1 MRSFHASYYFS
12 LFFHF
17 LSVYIQISPIPLSA
31 FLHRPHTIFLDRSDP
46 FLFRLLVLEL
56 KAAVMSPAAKSNSK
70 DKKVSKEP
78 PKVASKPS
86 SANAGAGVPTSGYNP
101 LLGTFHTLDTA
112 PVTSNASL
120 HVNGRFKNID
130 ETDDLS
136 GHSLGAGGE
145 YEAVSNNGSWSGESE
160 DHKEKTSNLPP
171 RQETL
176 LGADND
182 KREKIRQKNEKKHQ
196 RQKERRAQELHE
208 KCSGYV
214 MSRKL
219 EALAQQLVAMGFSLE
234 RATMALILNEG
245 RVEESVA
252 WLLEGG
258 EEANKDK
265 EHNLDTGGTL
275 KIDISE
281 ELARIAQMEIRYKCS
296 KQDVERAVVACE
308 GDLEKAEE
316 MLRSQK
322 QEPPSVS
329 PKPEETGDLL
339 PIGTSQNLTRVPV
352 KPSSSSTIPA
362 KRDDKD
368 FNYTKVAVAAG
379 PSMDPGSKSIPL
391 LNRVQS
397 KLDWAK
403 APQVSVPFD
412 KRWPNAGS
420 NPSVSYSLASSLQV
434 SPPPAK
440 TEARYVAVG
449 NELKNL
455 PIGTVREPV
464 IVMQRPQSINA
475 MHTPTSNVSSSP
487 PGTAASWYPN
497 NIVETVT
504 TNGMISH
511 IPGTRSLSS
520 SGVGTD
526 QLYNQLHYQQLQQQ
540 PEQFVSSNGP
550 LESPGARRGNG
561 LWSRTGAS
569 QAQSI
574 HPASSLGLFSGLGT
588 YSTYGGSSPVDWNT
602 GGGTMVKLDYNN
614 IDWSL
619 NPSSSSRV
627 GGMWPT
633 TNSFFQNSAR
643 RYDSFTPGLTV
654 NSRPVLGRGVGVP
667 IPGSQDEASAAET
680 SASGS
685 REWTSPF
692 EEKDLFSLPRQFVSS
707 PSL

>member
-1 MRSFHASYYFS
+1 MY
-12 LFFHF
+12 
-17 LSVYIQISPIPLSA
+17 
-31 FLHRPHTIFLDRSDP
+31 
-46 FLFRLLVLEL
+46 
-56 KAAVMSPAAKSNSK
+56 PAAKSKSK

-78 PKVASKPS
+78 PKVVSKPS
-86 SANAGAGVPTSGYNP
+86 SSNAGAGVPTSGYNP
-101 LLGTFHTLDTA
+101 LLGTFHTFDTA

-160 DHKEKTSNLPP
+160 DHKEKTSNLPL

-368 FNYTKVAVAAG
+368 FNYTKVAAAAG

-391 LNRVQS
+391 LKRVQS

-403 APQVSVPFD
+403 APQVSVPVD
-412 KRWPNAGS
+412 KRWSNAGS

-440 TEARYVAVG
+440 TEGLHYVAVG

-455 PIGTVREPV
+455 QIGTVREPV
-464 IVMQRPQSINA
+464 MVMQRPLSVNA
-475 MHTPTSNVSSSP
+475 MQTLTSNVNSSP
-487 PGTAASWYPN
+487 PGTAALWYPN

-504 TNGMISH
+504 PNGMIPHGIS
-511 IPGTRSLSS
+511 TN
-520 SGVGTD
+520 
-526 QLYNQLHYQQLQQQ
+526 QLYNQLQYQLHQH
-540 PEQFVSSNGP
+540 PEQFVSSNVSV
-550 LESPGARRGNG
+550 ESPGTSRGNS
-561 LWSRTGAS
+561 LWSRTGVS
-569 QAQSI
+569 QTQMIS
-574 HPASSLGLFSGLGT
+574 PATSLGLFSGWGNNGT
-588 YSTYGGSSPVDWNT
+588 FGLSSPVDWNT
-602 GGGTMVKLDYNN
+602 GSGSMVQLDYTN

-619 NPSSSSRV
+619 NPGLSSLRT
-627 GGMWPT
+627 GDMLPT
-633 TNSFFQNSAR
+633 TNSFFQNNAR
-643 RYDSFTPGLTV
+643 TCDVFTPGLVVQSTI
-654 NSRPVLGRGVGVP
+654 RPVLLNGM
-667 IPGSQDEASAAET
+667 QDGASAAEML
-680 SASGS
+680 AGGS

-707 PSL
+707 PSLY